1 MVLVR
6 DNMSRGISL
15 EEMHLAYQF
24 VDDRRKDQLR
34 TFQALECTSILRR
47 SEKDSRL
54 DKSQSRR
61 FHMAQDRAN
70 TNTMTNLV
78 ERTRVSQYLEER
90 DRKETRSSYQAQET
104 TKLQSQS
111 DQVLLLVGSKR
122 QSSRLAQ
129 DPDNT
134 ITLSTSEGMDQE

>member
-1 MVLVR
+1 M
-6 DNMSRGISL
+6 
-15 EEMHLAYQF
+15 
-24 VDDRRKDQLR
+24 KDQLR
-34 TFQALECTSILRR
+34 TFQALECTSIQRR
-47 SEKDSRL
+47 SEKDSQL

-61 FHMAQDRAN
+61 FRMAQDRAN

-78 ERTRVSQYLEER
+78 ERTRASRYLEER
-90 DRKETRSSYQAQET
+90 DRKETRSSYQAQEIM
-104 TKLQSQS
+104 KLLNQS

-134 ITLSTSEGMDQE
+134 ISVSTSEGMDQE

>member
-47 SEKDSRL
+47 SEKDSR
-54 DKSQSRR
+54 
-61 FHMAQDRAN
+61 
-70 TNTMTNLV
+70 
-78 ERTRVSQYLEER
+78 
-90 DRKETRSSYQAQET
+90 
-104 TKLQSQS
+104 
-111 DQVLLLVGSKR
+111 
-122 QSSRLAQ
+122 
-129 DPDNT
+129 
-134 ITLSTSEGMDQE
+134 